1 MYHTTLSTAVKI
13 PQYKIKSGDTLSQI
27 AKKKGFTLKQL
38 MAANPSITNAN
49 KIRAGANLKLPYA
62 ASKVGSKKT
71 TGATVGGST
80 KQSPYKGMTRTQ
92 MAALQKKK
100 PSSGVKKKK
109 VALTPPP
116 TPKMKPKRQ
125 INRLVKSEKFRTKSP
140 SLGRR

>member
-1 MYHTTLSTAVKI
+1 M

-38 MAANPSITNAN
+38 MAANPNITDAN

-92 MAALQKKK
+92 MANLQPKKK
-100 PSSGVKKKK
+100 GTVKKRK
-109 VALTPPP
+109 VAMSPPP
-116 TPKMKPKRQ
+116 KPKAKPKKAIDRMRRK
-125 INRLVKSEKFRTKSP
+125 RLYSTKSP

>member
-1 MYHTTLSTAVKI
+1 M

-27 AKKKGFTLKQL
+27 AKKKGLTLKQL

-125 INRLVKSEKFRTKSP
+125 INRLVKREKFRTKSP

>member
-1 MYHTTLSTAVKI
+1 M
-13 PQYKIKSGDTLSQI
+13 PQYKIKSGYTLSQI

-125 INRLVKSEKFRTKSP
+125 INRLVKREKFRTKSP

>member
-1 MYHTTLSTAVKI
+1 M

-27 AKKKGFTLKQL
+27 AKNKGFSLNQLK
-38 MAANPSITNAN
+38 AANPNITDLN
-49 KIRAGANLKLPYA
+49 KIKAGATLKLPYA

-125 INRLVKSEKFRTKSP
+125 INRLVKREKFRTKSP

>member
-1 MYHTTLSTAVKI
+1 M

-80 KQSPYKGMTRTQ
+80 KQSPYKGMSKKD
-92 MAALQKKK
+92 MAGLQKKPK
-100 PSSGVKKKK
+100 AQAKRRK

-125 INRLVKSEKFRTKSP
+125 INRLVKREKFRTKSP

>member
-1 MYHTTLSTAVKI
+1 M

-27 AKKKGFTLKQL
+27 AKKRGFTLKQL
-38 MAANPSITNAN
+38 MAANPNITDAN

-80 KQSPYKGMTRTQ
+80 KQSPYKGMTKKD
-92 MAALQKKK
+92 MAGLQKKPK
-100 PSSGVKKKK
+100 AQAKRRK

-116 TPKMKPKRQ
+116 TPKMKPKKAIDRMKRK
-125 INRLVKSEKFRTKSP
+125 RLYSTKSP

>member
-1 MYHTTLSTAVKI
+1 M

-38 MAANPSITNAN
+38 MSANPNITDAN

-80 KQSPYKGMTRTQ
+80 KQSPYKGMTKTE
-92 MAALQKKK
+92 MAGLQKKPK
-100 PSSGVKKKK
+100 VPANRAKKRK

-116 TPKMKPKRQ
+116 KPKARPKRA
-125 INRLVKSEKFRTKSP
+125 IDRMKRKRLYSTKSP

>member
-1 MYHTTLSTAVKI
+1 M

-27 AKKKGFTLKQL
+27 AKKRGFTLKQL
-38 MAANPSITNAN
+38 MAANPNITDAN

-80 KQSPYKGMTRTQ
+80 KQSPYKGMTKTQ

-100 PSSGVKKKK
+100 PSGVKKKK
-109 VALTPPP
+109 VSLTPPP

-125 INRLVKSEKFRTKSP
+125 INRLVKKEKFRTKSP

>member
-1 MYHTTLSTAVKI
+1 M

-27 AKKKGFTLKQL
+27 AKKRGFTLKQL
-38 MAANPSITNAN
+38 MAANPNITDAN

-80 KQSPYKGMTRTQ
+80 KQSPYKGMTKKD
-92 MAALQKKK
+92 MAGIAKK
-100 PSSGVKKKK
+100 PKVPANRAKKRK

-125 INRLVKSEKFRTKSP
+125 INRLVKKEKYRTKSP

>member
-1 MYHTTLSTAVKI
+1 M

-125 INRLVKSEKFRTKSP
+125 INRLVKREKFRTKSP
-140 SLGRR
+140 SLGSR

>member
-1 MYHTTLSTAVKI
+1 M

-27 AKKKGFTLKQL
+27 AKKRGFTLKQL
-38 MAANPSITNAN
+38 MAANPNITDAN

-80 KQSPYKGMTRTQ
+80 KQSPFKGMTKTQ
-92 MAALQKKK
+92 MADLQPKKK
-100 PSSGVKKKK
+100 GTVKKRK
-109 VALTPPP
+109 VAMTPPP
-116 TPKMKPKRQ
+116 KPKAKPKKAIDRMRRK
-125 INRLVKSEKFRTKSP
+125 RLYSTKSP

>member
-1 MYHTTLSTAVKI
+1 M
-13 PQYKIKSGDTLSQI
+13 PQYIIKSGDTLSQI

-49 KIRAGANLKLPYA
+49 KIRAGANLMLPYA

-92 MAALQKKK
+92 MASLQKKK

-125 INRLVKSEKFRTKSP
+125 INRLVKREKFRTKSP

>member
-1 MYHTTLSTAVKI
+1 M

-27 AKKKGFTLKQL
+27 AKKRGFTLKQL
-38 MAANPSITNAN
+38 MAANPNITDAN

-80 KQSPYKGMTRTQ
+80 KQSPYKGMTKKD
-92 MAALQKKK
+92 MAGLQKKPK
-100 PSSGVKKKK
+100 VPANRVKKRK

-125 INRLVKSEKFRTKSP
+125 INRLVKKEKFRTKSP

>member
-1 MYHTTLSTAVKI
+1 M

-125 INRLVKSEKFRTKSP
+125 INRLVKKEKFRTKSP

>member
-1 MYHTTLSTAVKI
+1 M

-38 MAANPSITNAN
+38 MAANPNITDAN

-92 MAALQKKK
+92 MANLQPKKK
-100 PSSGVKKKK
+100 GTVKKRK
-109 VALTPPP
+109 VAMTPPP
-116 TPKMKPKRQ
+116 KPKAKPKKAIDRMRRK
-125 INRLVKSEKFRTKSP
+125 RLYSTKSP
-140 SLGRR
+140 SMGKR

>member
-1 MYHTTLSTAVKI
+1 M

-38 MAANPSITNAN
+38 MAANPNITDAN

-62 ASKVGSKKT
+62 ASKVGSTKR

-80 KQSPYKGMTRTQ
+80 KQSPYKGMTKTQ
-92 MAALQKKK
+92 MANLQPKKK
-100 PSSGVKKKK
+100 GTVKKRK
-109 VALTPPP
+109 VAMTPPP
-116 TPKMKPKRQ
+116 TPKMKPKKAIDRMRRK
-125 INRLVKSEKFRTKSP
+125 RLYSTKSP

>member
-1 MYHTTLSTAVKI
+1 M

-27 AKKKGFTLKQL
+27 AKKRGFTLKQL
-38 MAANPSITNAN
+38 MAANPNITDAN

-80 KQSPYKGMTRTQ
+80 KQSPYKGMTKKD
-92 MAALQKKK
+92 MAGIAKK
-100 PSSGVKKKK
+100 PKVPANRAKKRK

-125 INRLVKSEKFRTKSP
+125 INRLVKKEKFRTKSP

>member
-1 MYHTTLSTAVKI
+1 M

-100 PSSGVKKKK
+100 PSGVKKKK

-116 TPKMKPKRQ
+116 TPKMKPKKKIDRMKRR
-125 INRLVKSEKFRTKSP
+125 RLYSTKSP

>member
-1 MYHTTLSTAVKI
+1 M

-38 MAANPSITNAN
+38 MSANPNITDAN

-62 ASKVGSKKT
+62 ASKVGSAKR

-80 KQSPYKGMTRTQ
+80 KQSPYKGMTKTQ
-92 MAALQKKK
+92 MADLQPKKK
-100 PSSGVKKKK
+100 GTVKKRK
-109 VALTPPP
+109 VAMTPPP
-116 TPKMKPKRQ
+116 KPKMKPKRQ
-125 INRLVKSEKFRTKSP
+125 INRLVKKEKFRTKSP

>member
-1 MYHTTLSTAVKI
+1 M

-27 AKKKGFTLKQL
+27 AKKRGFTLKQL
-38 MAANPSITNAN
+38 MAANPNITDAN

-80 KQSPYKGMTRTQ
+80 KQSPFKGMTKTQ
-92 MAALQKKK
+92 MAALQPKKK
-100 PSSGVKKKK
+100 GGVPRPKK
-109 VALTPPP
+109 
-116 TPKMKPKRQ
+116 TPKTPSAMPKPRPKKAIDRMKRR
-125 INRLVKSEKFRTKSP
+125 RLYSTKSP

>member
-1 MYHTTLSTAVKI
+1 M

-27 AKKKGFTLKQL
+27 AKKKGFTLKHL

-116 TPKMKPKRQ
+116 TPKMKPKR
-125 INRLVKSEKFRTKSP
+125 
-140 SLGRR
+140 